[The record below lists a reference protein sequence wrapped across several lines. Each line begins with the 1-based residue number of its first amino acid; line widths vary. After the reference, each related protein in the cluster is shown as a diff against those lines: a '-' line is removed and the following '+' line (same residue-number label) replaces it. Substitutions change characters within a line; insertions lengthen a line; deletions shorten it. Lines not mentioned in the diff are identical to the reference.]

1 MYTYTKFSL
10 YSLLLLSSISIKV
23 FVREKNPQQKKERAA
38 ESFFMK
44 LNTKPLKFNK
54 MMMGGGGG
62 GCQTRATRVPP
73 LSTVE
78 AA

>member
-1 MYTYTKFSL
+1 
-10 YSLLLLSSISIKV
+10 
-23 FVREKNPQQKKERAA
+23 
-38 ESFFMK
+38 

-54 MMMGGGGG
+54 MLMGGGG